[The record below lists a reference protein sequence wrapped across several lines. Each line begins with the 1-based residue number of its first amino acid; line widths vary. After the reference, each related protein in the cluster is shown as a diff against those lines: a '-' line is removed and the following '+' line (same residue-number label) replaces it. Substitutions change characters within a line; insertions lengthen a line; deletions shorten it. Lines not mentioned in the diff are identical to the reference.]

1 MVFGFEL
8 IDARS
13 VADCA
18 QSYNVSVLL
27 RIRPAKSGV
36 CRWCRPNEHI
46 SYSLSRCEVA
56 DVCDLDLPV
65 CCGGCDDRNP
75 PFGQFYP
82 SNSDLFF
89 VQMQAL
95 FSFRFVTWLWTVC
108 CDSRFPRKPL
118 EFLTFSR
125 ERGGR
130 SVRD

>member
-65 CCGGCDDRNP
+65 CCGGCDDRNL

-95 FSFRFVTWLWTVC
+95 FSFRFVTCNTVRMC
-108 CDSRFPRKPL
+108 GKLMFGYPCNSLSKR
-118 EFLTFSR
+118 
-125 ERGGR
+125 R
-130 SVRD
+130 SSQV